1 MFVDMIPQYGKPKPS
16 NYTSDLVTTPEMSLN
31 VHQLL
36 LEMSYKLWR
45 KVTCNPKILEM
56 QHWLCTGNAG
66 RNSPLFRRA
75 EKTHMMSSTKL
86 IF

>member
-1 MFVDMIPQYGKPKPS
+1 MFVDMIPQYGKPKPN
-16 NYTSDLVTTPEMSLN
+16 NYASGLVTTLEMSLY
-31 VHQLL
+31 VHQRL

-45 KVTCNPKILEM
+45 KVTSNPKILEM
-56 QHWLCTGNAG
+56 EHWLCKGNAG
-66 RNSPLFRRA
+66 RSSPLFRRA

>member
-1 MFVDMIPQYGKPKPS
+1 MFVDMIPQYGKPKPN
-16 NYTSDLVTTPEMSLN
+16 NYASSLVTTLEMSLY
-31 VHQLL
+31 VHQRL

-45 KVTCNPKILEM
+45 KVTSNPKILEM
-56 QHWLCTGNAG
+56 EHWLCKGNAG